1 MSEPTARARQEAARI
16 SDIKQAA
23 DFREVLS
30 LEQTQL
36 AGTVSGMRRDLESHR
51 EAGDRIEA
59 NRLQIMLRDLE
70 RELSEVTSLLTRLD
84 QRFAPDISA
93 D

>member
-1 MSEPTARARQEAARI
+1 VGDPTARASEEAARA

-23 DFREVLS
+23 YFREVLS
-30 LEQTQL
+30 LEQAQL
-36 AGTVSGMRRDLESHR
+36 AGTVSGMRRNLESHR
-51 EAGDRIEA
+51 DAGDRIEA
-59 NRLQIMLRDLE
+59 NRLQIVLLDLE
-70 RELSEVTSLLTRLD
+70 RELTEVTSLLTRLD